1 MIVSSGCNSNSR
13 NDGVKCTNDRAGTLG
28 PTSGRKTPIERKVA
42 ASFVGA
48 VREPPE
54 IRALLEAPLPGE
66 SPRPESWNRDS
77 DMWYSVILRLFDPFF
92 VLASN
97 AFSPRPADFLAPT
110 LFVSIF
116 SGFKS
121 HSKIRRHACL
131 SKGLL
136 PLPHLGECIQ
146 DGHPVSHGQVAT
158 KSLVFSRS
166 CSSTSKARWLSPTPP
181 G

>member
-54 IRALLEAPLPGE
+54 IRALLEAPYRGHSHMEVLQPGVRCLLEMTLVQDLSDGSEDFFSVVGFHDE
-66 SPRPESWNRDS
+66 S
-77 DMWYSVILRLFDPFF
+77 
-92 VLASN
+92 
-97 AFSPRPADFLAPT
+97 
-110 LFVSIF
+110 
-116 SGFKS
+116 
-121 HSKIRRHACL
+121 
-131 SKGLL
+131 
-136 PLPHLGECIQ
+136 
-146 DGHPVSHGQVAT
+146 
-158 KSLVFSRS
+158 SRS
-166 CSSTSKARWLSPTPP
+166 GSLLIGCQTV